1 VTRIVCFQAYS
12 EEILKVNLV
21 PENAELHQDYCIT
34 WLCNPFN
41 KGSKSGASSGCA
53 GCQGSGMKVSI
64 RQLGPGMLQQM
75 RHVCPD
81 CKGSGEV
88 IDEKDKCPQCK
99 GQKVVQDKKML
110 EVHVEKK
117 ITFQEEA
124 DEAV

>member
-1 VTRIVCFQAYS
+1 MTRIVCFQAYS

-81 CKGSGEV
+81 CKGSGLYPLCLILLHILQV
-88 IDEKDKCPQCK
+88 ITS
-99 GQKVVQDKKML
+99 VVYLMSL
-110 EVHVEKK
+110 
-117 ITFQEEA
+117 A
-124 DEAV
+124 D